1 MDSFPVLVNLF
12 FALLFW
18 VLIGTFGWEIRVKIN
33 HRAKRILLSKPQTF
47 KNNILVVNLVQ
58 MLVSFALISTV
69 KMSKVSIFPG
79 HDYLIFCFCCFSMKI
94 LQLRKE
100 SLFLDTIGLLPLLL
114 LISSLITSVG
124 SILQSSSIFFNWILF
139 FLPFPVIAT
148 AFVSIS
154 VSILEISS
162 IFSLFSVISTASALF
177 VMISV
182 KKFRSIVVLLALL
195 LALKY
200 MLKSDLKQDWKSK
213 NLEETNSHKIK
224 SPIFEYEK
232 EPDFTGENW
241 KSNPIKYSNI
251 SLKTS
256 QKEVLEGQLKNS
268 AYIPVSKTPH
278 LVDVCLKFKPGNAL
292 YLSDKDPQD
301 KSFGGEEVIDMY
313 YAGENE
319 LVNDNLEYEVVP
331 NAALIYSDNKT
342 GDENLVEPS
351 DNGIDEVFYD
361 NFIHGSDVENQCKN
375 NNFVGKNQSSSP
387 TTGKST
393 PSDNS
398 NEILEEKIILEN
410 HDHDNNLNF
419 VKVINE
425 IRPEESK
432 SSKVPNNNINVNYCQ
447 EETKQQNNNYF
458 IFKSELDS
466 FDQCSIEAL
475 GLSETNF
482 TKLSEDPQ
490 DISLVGVEVSDMYV
504 FGENEVVNDNL
515 EFEVGSNAAVIQSDN
530 KTGDEHLV
538 EPFNTGMDELFYDNF
553 THVGDKE
560 NQCKNNNFVGNNL
573 KKLNDVDQSSPSTGK
588 STPSDDIN
596 EILVEKILLENHDH
610 DINFNLVKVTDEIRP
625 EDETPEESKSSK
637 VPKNNMNVN
646 NCQEESNQQDNNYF
660 IFKSELDSS
669 DQCSVEA
676 LDMSESNFLLKNFV
690 QFNHFFNKIFPSF
703 PSYLPF
709 QLKKISL
716 LGFSHLCLSL
726 PGSEVSLINLGVTEE
741 KGGNLSNGGKCNC
754 EEKSQ
759 GNMAHQFSVFIV
771 NLKKFFTSL
780 L

>member
-398 NEILEEKIILEN
+398 NEILEEK
-410 HDHDNNLNF
+410 
-419 VKVINE
+419 V
-425 IRPEESK
+425 
-432 SSKVPNNNINVNYCQ
+432 
-447 EETKQQNNNYF
+447 
-458 IFKSELDS
+458 
-466 FDQCSIEAL
+466 
-475 GLSETNF
+475 
-482 TKLSEDPQ
+482 
-490 DISLVGVEVSDMYV
+490 
-504 FGENEVVNDNL
+504 
-515 EFEVGSNAAVIQSDN
+515 
-530 KTGDEHLV
+530 
-538 EPFNTGMDELFYDNF
+538 
-553 THVGDKE
+553 
-560 NQCKNNNFVGNNL
+560 
-573 KKLNDVDQSSPSTGK
+573 
-588 STPSDDIN
+588 
-596 EILVEKILLENHDH
+596 LLENHDH